1 MIRSMTG
8 YSLAEGNCDGYYMQ
22 VEIRTVN
29 HRFCEMSVRMPR
41 EWLVWEDGIKRTIQP
56 FVKRGRIEV
65 SVTLERL
72 TAAGRTVEVDWAL
85 VEAYRDAAEQLR
97 HRLGLP
103 ESELLT
109 LTQLL
114 QLPDLIVVREHGGA
128 AGAPSNDKLEDAL
141 LDVAREAAKRLVVV
155 REAEGAHL
163 SRDIAERIG
172 ALEHMQREVVGVAP
186 AVAVEYRAKLTQRLN
201 ELLGDRSVSGVQ
213 DEARLTMEVAMLAE
227 RSDIQE
233 ELTRLDSHFVQ
244 CRLLLQADEPIG
256 RKLDF
261 YIQEMNRE
269 VNTIGS
275 KANRVDIVNQVVE
288 MKAELEKMREQAQ
301 NIE

>member
-8 YSLAEGNCDGYYMQ
+8 YSLAEGSCDGYNMQ

-29 HRFCEMSVRMPR
+29 HRFGEISVRMPR
-41 EWLVWEDGIKRTIQP
+41 EWLIWEDGIKRTIQP

-65 SVTLERL
+65 SVTVERL

-85 VEAYRDAAEQLR
+85 VEAYRDAADQLR

-103 ESELLT
+103 ESEQLT

-114 QLPDLIVVREHGGA
+114 QLPDLIVVRERGGSAEA
-128 AGAPSNDKLEDAL
+128 ANANLEVAL
-141 LDVAREAAKRLVVV
+141 LDVAREAAKRLVAV
-155 REAEGAHL
+155 RAAEGAHL
-163 SRDIAERIG
+163 ARDIAERID
-172 ALEHMQREVVGVAP
+172 ALERMQHEVLEAAP
-186 AVAVEYRAKLTQRLN
+186 AVASEYRAKLTHRLN

-227 RSDIQE
+227 RTDIQE

-288 MKAELEKMREQAQ
+288 MKAELEKMREQVQ